1 MTMNYLQL
9 VNAVLRR
16 LREGEVT
23 TVQGSDNSNSY
34 ARLIGDFVN
43 EAKAAVENAW
53 HWDRLSSEIQ
63 VNTVS
68 GTASYVVPGTTHK
81 FNVSKVINQARKTV
95 LSERPLQW
103 IDDQQLLSTV
113 ANAEPFFY
121 AYDGVDSATGSV
133 KLRLFPTPN
142 AVYQMQVFGDLKK
155 TDLSADTDTMLV
167 PDRPV
172 ILLATAMAI
181 EERGENGG
189 QSSIYAFQVA
199 QTALADEIALDASKT
214 PHLTTWYAA

>member
-1 MTMNYLQL
+1 MTYLQL

-23 TVQGSDNSNSY
+23 TVQGSANTNAY

-53 HWDRLSSEIQ
+53 HWDRFNNQIQ
-63 VNTVS
+63 VNTV
-68 GTASYVVPGTTHK
+68 ASTDSYIVSGTTHK
-81 FNVSKVINQARKTV
+81 YNIDKILIPAHNVELTRK
-95 LSERPLQW
+95 PLQW
-103 IDDQQLLSTV
+103 IDDQKLLSSPD
-113 ANAEPFFY
+113 NAIPYFY
-121 AYDGVDSATGSV
+121 AFDGVDITTDSV
-133 KLRLFPTPN
+133 KIRLFPTPD
-142 AVYQMQVFGDLKK
+142 AVYQLQVFGDAKRA
-155 TDLSADTDTMLV
+155 DLSADTDKLYV

-189 QSSIYAFQVA
+189 QASIYAFQVA
-199 QTALADEIALDASKT
+199 QNALADEVALDASKN
-214 PHLTTWYAA
+214 PELTTWYAL